1 MIKNM
6 KQSVIVIGSGITG
19 VSCAEE
25 LRRSG
30 ANVTLIDR
38 AKAGDPTQTSFGNA
52 GILARE
58 GIMPIANPSMLKM
71 IPQILLSPNSPVYL
85 KWSYLAK
92 FSPWALQFIMNGTR
106 PKALPIILALNELI
120 YDTVE
125 NHIQLSKNTGAARFI
140 EKGDMTLLF
149 RNRKQFSSDK
159 FANQTRRNLGIT
171 WEELSRDK
179 LLDRDPHISKLYQF
193 GLAYK
198 NHGWITNP
206 AAYVSS
212 LAKHFQENGGKIL
225 IGEVSKINGNNVE
238 LKGGIILKAE
248 NIVLATGAWS
258 KNLASQLGHN
268 IPLQAERGYH
278 LSLKNASH
286 MPPNTYL
293 ITDKKFGLTPMDG
306 FLRCAGQSEF
316 APLEMPPN
324 PKAIKNLRKFL
335 FRLYPKLEYE
345 TETIWQGTR
354 PTLPDS
360 LPVIGRSSKNTS
372 VIFAFGGQH
381 LGLTMG
387 PKIGKMVRDII
398 FERQSNVNMTPYS
411 SDRFDYFKYH
421 TI

>member
-30 ANVTLIDR
+30 AKVTLIDR
-38 AKAGDPTQTSFGNA
+38 VEAGDPAQTSFGNA

-71 IPQILLSPNSPVYL
+71 IPQILLSPSSPIYL

-92 FSPWALQFIMNGTR
+92 FSPWAVKFIMNGTK
-106 PKALPIILALNELI
+106 PKALPIILALNELL

-125 NHIQLSKNTGAARFI
+125 NHIQLSKNTDAARFI
-140 EKGDMTLLF
+140 EKGDMTLLY

-159 FANQTRRNLGIT
+159 FANQARRDLGIA
-171 WEELSRDK
+171 WEELSRGK

-212 LAKHFQENGGKIL
+212 LAKHFQKNGGKIL
-225 IGEVSKINGNNVE
+225 TGEVSKINGNNVE
-238 LKGGIILKAE
+238 LKDGNILKAE

-258 KNLASQLGHN
+258 KNLTSQLGHN

-335 FRLYPKLEYE
+335 FRFYPKLEYE
-345 TETIWQGTR
+345 SETIWQGTR

-360 LPVIGRSSKNTS
+360 LPMIGRSSKNTS

-387 PKIGKMVRDII
+387 PKVGKMVRDII
-398 FERQSNVNMTPYS
+398 FERQTNINMKPYS
-411 SDRFDYFKYH
+411 SDRFD
-421 TI
+421 

>member
-30 ANVTLIDR
+30 AKVTLIDR
-38 AKAGDPTQTSFGNA
+38 VKAGDPSQTSFGNA

-71 IPQILLSPNSPVYL
+71 IPQILLSPSSPVYL

-92 FSPWALQFIMNGTR
+92 FSPWALKFIMNGTR

-125 NHIQLSKNTGAARFI
+125 NHIQLSKNTDAARFI
-140 EKGDMTLLF
+140 EKGDMTLLY

-159 FANQTRRNLGIT
+159 FANQARKNLGII
-171 WEELSRDK
+171 WEELSRNE

-212 LAKHFQENGGKIL
+212 LAKHFQKNGGKIL

-258 KNLASQLGHN
+258 KNLTSQLGHN

-335 FRLYPKLEYE
+335 FRLYPKLAYE

-398 FERQSNVNMTPYS
+398 FERQSNINMKPYS
-411 SDRFDYFKYH
+411 SDRFG
-421 TI
+421 

>member
-171 WEELSRDK
+171 WEELTRDK

-278 LSLKNASH
+278 LSLKNTSH

-411 SDRFDYFKYH
+411 SDRFD
-421 TI
+421 

>member
-1 MIKNM
+1 M

-30 ANVTLIDR
+30 AKVTLIDR
-38 AKAGDPTQTSFGNA
+38 VTAGDPSQTSYGNA

-71 IPQILLSPNSPVYL
+71 IPQILLSPSSPIYL
-85 KWSYLAK
+85 KWSYLTK
-92 FSPWALQFIMNGTR
+92 FSPWAVKFIMNGTR
-106 PKALPIILALNELI
+106 PKALPIILALNELL

-125 NHIQLSKNTGAARFI
+125 NHIQLSKNTDAARFI
-140 EKGDMTLLF
+140 QKGDMTFLY
-149 RNRKQFSSDK
+149 RNRKQFTTDT
-159 FANQTRRNLGIT
+159 FANQARRDLGIT
-171 WEELSRDK
+171 WDELSRDK

-206 AAYVSS
+206 AAYVSN
-212 LAKHFQENGGKIL
+212 LAKHFQKNGGEIL
-225 IGEVSKINGNNVE
+225 IGEVSKINENNVE
-238 LKGGIILKAE
+238 LKDGNILKAK

-258 KNLASQLGHN
+258 KNLATQLGHN

-324 PKAIKNLRKFL
+324 PKAIRNLRKFL
-335 FRLYPKLEYE
+335 FRFYPKLEYE
-345 TETIWQGTR
+345 SETIWQGTR

-360 LPVIGRSSKNTS
+360 LPMIGRSSKNTS

-387 PKIGKMVRDII
+387 PKVGKMVRDII
-398 FERQSNVNMTPYS
+398 FERQSNINMKPYS
-411 SDRFDYFKYH
+411 SDRFD
-421 TI
+421 

>member
-30 ANVTLIDR
+30 AKVTLIDR
-38 AKAGDPTQTSFGNA
+38 VEAGDPAQTSFGNA

-71 IPQILLSPNSPVYL
+71 IPQILLSPSSPIYL

-92 FSPWALQFIMNGTR
+92 FSPWAVKFIMNGTK
-106 PKALPIILALNELI
+106 PKALPIILALNELL

-125 NHIQLSKNTGAARFI
+125 NHIQLSKNTDAARFI
-140 EKGDMTLLF
+140 EKGDMTLLY

-159 FANQTRRNLGIT
+159 FANRARIDLGIT

-212 LAKHFQENGGKIL
+212 LAKHFQKNGGKIL
-225 IGEVSKINGNNVE
+225 ISEVTKINGNNVE
-238 LKGGIILKAE
+238 LKDGNILKAK

-258 KNLASQLGHN
+258 KNLATQLGHN

-324 PKAIKNLRKFL
+324 PKAIRNLRKFL
-335 FRLYPKLEYE
+335 FRFYPKLEYE
-345 TETIWQGTR
+345 SETIWQGTR

-360 LPVIGRSSKNTS
+360 LPLIGRSSKNTS

-387 PKIGKMVRDII
+387 PKVGKMVRDII
-398 FERQSNVNMTPYS
+398 FERQSNINMKPYS
-411 SDRFDYFKYH
+411 SDRFD
-421 TI
+421 

>member
-30 ANVTLIDR
+30 AKVTLIDR
-38 AKAGDPTQTSFGNA
+38 VEAGDPAQTSFGNA

-71 IPQILLSPNSPVYL
+71 IPQILLSPSSPVYL

-92 FSPWALQFIMNGTR
+92 FSPWAVKFIMNGTK

-125 NHIQLSKNTGAARFI
+125 NHIQLSKNTDAARFI
-140 EKGDMTLLF
+140 EKGDMTLLY

-159 FANQTRRNLGIT
+159 FANRARSDLGIT
-171 WEELSRDK
+171 WEELTRSK

-212 LAKHFQENGGKIL
+212 LAKHFQKNGGKIL
-225 IGEVSKINGNNVE
+225 IGEVTKINGNNVE
-238 LKGGIILKAE
+238 LKDGNILKAK

-258 KNLASQLGHN
+258 KNLATQLGHN

-335 FRLYPKLEYE
+335 FRFYPKLEYE
-345 TETIWQGTR
+345 SETIWQGTR

-360 LPVIGRSSKNTS
+360 LPMIGRSSKNTS
-372 VIFAFGGQH
+372 VVFAFGGQH

-387 PKIGKMVRDII
+387 PKVGKMVRDII
-398 FERQSNVNMTPYS
+398 FERQSNINMKPYS
-411 SDRFDYFKYH
+411 SDRFD
-421 TI
+421 

>member
-1 MIKNM
+1 M

-30 ANVTLIDR
+30 AKVTLIDR
-38 AKAGDPTQTSFGNA
+38 VKAGDPSQTSFGNA

-71 IPQILLSPNSPVYL
+71 IPQILLSPSSPVYL

-125 NHIQLSKNTGAARFI
+125 NHIQLSKNTDAARFI
-140 EKGDMTLLF
+140 EKGDMTLLY

-159 FANQTRRNLGIT
+159 FANQARRNLGII
-171 WEELSRDK
+171 WEELSRNE

-212 LAKHFQENGGKIL
+212 LAKHFQKNGGKIL

-258 KNLASQLGHN
+258 KNLTSQLGHN

-335 FRLYPKLEYE
+335 FRLYPKLAYE

-398 FERQSNVNMTPYS
+398 FERQSNINMKPYS
-411 SDRFDYFKYH
+411 SDRFG
-421 TI
+421 

>member
-6 KQSVIVIGSGITG
+6 EQSVIVIGSGITG

-30 ANVTLIDR
+30 AKVTLIDR
-38 AKAGDPTQTSFGNA
+38 VEAGDPTQTSFGNA

-71 IPQILLSPNSPVYL
+71 IPEILLSPSSPIYL

-92 FSPWALQFIMNGTR
+92 FSPWAVKFIMNGTK
-106 PKALPIILALNELI
+106 PKALPIILALNELL

-125 NHIQLSKNTGAARFI
+125 NHIQLSKNTDAARFI
-140 EKGDMTLLF
+140 EKGDMTLLY

-159 FANQTRRNLGIT
+159 FANQARRNLGII
-171 WEELSRDK
+171 WEELSRNE

-212 LAKHFQENGGKIL
+212 LAKHFQKNGGKIL

-258 KNLASQLGHN
+258 KNLTSQLGHN

-335 FRLYPKLEYE
+335 FRLYPKLAYE

-360 LPVIGRSSKNTS
+360 LPVIGRSSKNPS

-398 FERQSNVNMTPYS
+398 FERQSNINMKPYS
-411 SDRFDYFKYH
+411 SDRFG
-421 TI
+421 

>member
-140 EKGDMTLLF
+140 EKGDMTLLY
-149 RNRKQFSSDK
+149 RNRKQFTTDT

-171 WEELSRDK
+171 WEELTRDK

-411 SDRFDYFKYH
+411 SDRFD
-421 TI
+421 

>member
-30 ANVTLIDR
+30 AKVTLIDR
-38 AKAGDPTQTSFGNA
+38 VEAGDPTQTSFGNA

-71 IPQILLSPNSPVYL
+71 IPQILLSPSSPIYL

-92 FSPWALQFIMNGTR
+92 FSPWAVKFIMNGTK
-106 PKALPIILALNELI
+106 PKALPIILALNELL

-125 NHIQLSKNTGAARFI
+125 NHIQLSKNTDAARFI
-140 EKGDMTLLF
+140 EKGDMTLLY

-159 FANQTRRNLGIT
+159 FANQARNDLGIT

-212 LAKHFQENGGKIL
+212 LAKHFQKNGGKIL
-225 IGEVSKINGNNVE
+225 IGEVTKINGNNVE
-238 LKGGIILKAE
+238 LKDGNILKAK

-258 KNLASQLGHN
+258 KNLATQLGHN

-335 FRLYPKLEYE
+335 FRFYPKLEYE
-345 TETIWQGTR
+345 SETIWQGTR

-360 LPVIGRSSKNTS
+360 LPMIGRSSKNTS

-387 PKIGKMVRDII
+387 PKVGKMVRDII
-398 FERQSNVNMTPYS
+398 FERQSNINMKPYS
-411 SDRFDYFKYH
+411 SDRFD
-421 TI
+421 

>member
-30 ANVTLIDR
+30 AKVTLIDR
-38 AKAGDPTQTSFGNA
+38 VKAGDPSQTSFGNA

-71 IPQILLSPNSPVYL
+71 IPQILLSPSSPVYL

-125 NHIQLSKNTGAARFI
+125 NHIQLSKNTDAARFI

-212 LAKHFQENGGKIL
+212 LAKHFQKNGGKIL

-258 KNLASQLGHN
+258 KNLTSQLGHN

-335 FRLYPKLEYE
+335 FRLYPKLAYE

-360 LPVIGRSSKNTS
+360 LPVIGRSSKNPS

-387 PKIGKMVRDII
+387 PKIGKMVRDIV
-398 FERQSNVNMTPYS
+398 FERQSNINMKPYS
-411 SDRFDYFKYH
+411 SDRFG
-421 TI
+421 

>member
-1 MIKNM
+1 M

-38 AKAGDPTQTSFGNA
+38 VKAGDPTQTSFGNA

-171 WEELSRDK
+171 WEELTRDK

-387 PKIGKMVRDII
+387 PKVGKMVRDII

-411 SDRFDYFKYH
+411 SDRFD
-421 TI
+421 

>member
-30 ANVTLIDR
+30 AKVTLIDR
-38 AKAGDPTQTSFGNA
+38 VKAGDPSQTSFGNA

-71 IPQILLSPNSPVYL
+71 IPQILLSPSSPVYL

-125 NHIQLSKNTGAARFI
+125 NHIQLSKNTDAARFI
-140 EKGDMTLLF
+140 EKGDMTLLY

-159 FANQTRRNLGIT
+159 FANQARRNLGII
-171 WEELSRDK
+171 WEELSRNE

-212 LAKHFQENGGKIL
+212 LAKHFQKNGGKIL

-258 KNLASQLGHN
+258 KNLTSQLGHN

-335 FRLYPKLEYE
+335 FRLYPKLAYE

-360 LPVIGRSSKNTS
+360 LPVIGRSSKNPS

-398 FERQSNVNMTPYS
+398 FERQSNINMKPYS
-411 SDRFDYFKYH
+411 SDRFS
-421 TI
+421 

>member
-38 AKAGDPTQTSFGNA
+38 VKAGDPTQTSFGNA

-71 IPQILLSPNSPVYL
+71 IPQILLSPNSPIYL

-324 PKAIKNLRKFL
+324 PKAIKNLHKFL

-387 PKIGKMVRDII
+387 PKVGKMVRDII

-411 SDRFDYFKYH
+411 SDRFD
-421 TI
+421 

>member
-30 ANVTLIDR
+30 AKVTLIDR
-38 AKAGDPTQTSFGNA
+38 VKAGDPSQTSFGNA

-71 IPQILLSPNSPVYL
+71 IPQILLSPSSPVYL

-125 NHIQLSKNTGAARFI
+125 NHIQLSKNTDAARFI
-140 EKGDMTLLF
+140 EKGDMTLLY

-159 FANQTRRNLGIT
+159 FANRARSDLGIT

-258 KNLASQLGHN
+258 KNLTSQLGHN

-335 FRLYPKLEYE
+335 FRLYPKLAYE

-360 LPVIGRSSKNTS
+360 LPVIGRSSKNPS

-398 FERQSNVNMTPYS
+398 FERQSNINMKPYS
-411 SDRFDYFKYH
+411 SDRFG
-421 TI
+421 

>member
-30 ANVTLIDR
+30 AKVTLIDR
-38 AKAGDPTQTSFGNA
+38 VEAGDPAQTSFGNA

-71 IPQILLSPNSPVYL
+71 IPQILLSPSSPIYL

-92 FSPWALQFIMNGTR
+92 FSPWAVKFIMNGTK
-106 PKALPIILALNELI
+106 PKALPIILALNELL

-125 NHIQLSKNTGAARFI
+125 NHIQLSKNTDAARFI
-140 EKGDMTLLF
+140 EKGDMTLLY

-159 FANQTRRNLGIT
+159 FANRVRSDLGIT
-171 WEELSRDK
+171 WEELTRSK

-212 LAKHFQENGGKIL
+212 LAKHFQKNGGKIL
-225 IGEVSKINGNNVE
+225 IGEVTKINGNNVE
-238 LKGGIILKAE
+238 LKDGNILKAK

-258 KNLASQLGHN
+258 KNLATQLGHN

-316 APLEMPPN
+316 APLKMPPN
-324 PKAIKNLRKFL
+324 PKAIRNLRKFL
-335 FRLYPKLEYE
+335 FRFYPKLEYE
-345 TETIWQGTR
+345 SETIWQGTR

-360 LPVIGRSSKNTS
+360 LPMIGRSSKNTS
-372 VIFAFGGQH
+372 VVFAFGGQH

-387 PKIGKMVRDII
+387 PKVGKMVRDII
-398 FERQSNVNMTPYS
+398 FERQSNINMKPYS
-411 SDRFDYFKYH
+411 SDRFD
-421 TI
+421 

>member
-30 ANVTLIDR
+30 AKVTLIDR
-38 AKAGDPTQTSFGNA
+38 VEAGDPAQTSFGNA

-71 IPQILLSPNSPVYL
+71 IPQILLSPSSPIYL

-92 FSPWALQFIMNGTR
+92 FSPWAVKFIMNGTK
-106 PKALPIILALNELI
+106 PKALPIILALNELL

-125 NHIQLSKNTGAARFI
+125 NHIQLSKNTDAARFI
-140 EKGDMTLLF
+140 EKGDMTLLY

-159 FANQTRRNLGIT
+159 FANQARNDLGIT

-212 LAKHFQENGGKIL
+212 LAKHFQKNGGKIL
-225 IGEVSKINGNNVE
+225 IGEVTKINGNNVE
-238 LKGGIILKAE
+238 LKDGNILKAK

-258 KNLASQLGHN
+258 KNLATQLGHN

-324 PKAIKNLRKFL
+324 PKAIKNLHKFL
-335 FRLYPKLEYE
+335 FRFYPKLEYE
-345 TETIWQGTR
+345 SETIWQGTR

-360 LPVIGRSSKNTS
+360 LPLIGRSSKNTS

-387 PKIGKMVRDII
+387 PKVGKMVRDII
-398 FERQSNVNMTPYS
+398 FERQSNINMKPYS
-411 SDRFDYFKYH
+411 SDRFD
-421 TI
+421 

>member
-30 ANVTLIDR
+30 AKVTLIDR
-38 AKAGDPTQTSFGNA
+38 VKAGDPSQTSFGNA

-71 IPQILLSPNSPVYL
+71 IPQILLSPSSPVYL

-125 NHIQLSKNTGAARFI
+125 NHIQLSKNTDAARFI
-140 EKGDMTLLF
+140 EKGDMTLLY

-159 FANQTRRNLGIT
+159 FANQARRNLGII
-171 WEELSRDK
+171 WEELSRNE

-212 LAKHFQENGGKIL
+212 LAKHFQKNGGKIL

-258 KNLASQLGHN
+258 KNLTSQLGHN

-398 FERQSNVNMTPYS
+398 FERQSNINMKPYS
-411 SDRFDYFKYH
+411 SDRFD
-421 TI
+421 

>member
-38 AKAGDPTQTSFGNA
+38 AKAGDPSQTSFGNA

-71 IPQILLSPNSPVYL
+71 IPQILLSPSSPVYL

-212 LAKHFQENGGKIL
+212 LAKHFQKNGGKIL

-258 KNLASQLGHN
+258 KNLTSQLGHN

-335 FRLYPKLEYE
+335 FRLYPKLAYE

-360 LPVIGRSSKNTS
+360 LPVIGRSSKNPS

-398 FERQSNVNMTPYS
+398 FERQSNINMKPYS
-411 SDRFDYFKYH
+411 SDRFD
-421 TI
+421 

>member
-1 MIKNM
+1 M

-38 AKAGDPTQTSFGNA
+38 VKAGDPTQTSFGNA

-171 WEELSRDK
+171 WEELTRDK

-411 SDRFDYFKYH
+411 SDRFD
-421 TI
+421 

>member
-38 AKAGDPTQTSFGNA
+38 VKAGDPSQTSFGNA

-125 NHIQLSKNTGAARFI
+125 NHIQLSKNTDAARFI
-140 EKGDMTLLF
+140 EKGDMTLLY

-159 FANQTRRNLGIT
+159 FANQTRRNLGII

-212 LAKHFQENGGKIL
+212 LAKHFQKNGGKIL

-411 SDRFDYFKYH
+411 SDRFD
-421 TI
+421 

>member
-30 ANVTLIDR
+30 AKVTLIDR
-38 AKAGDPTQTSFGNA
+38 VKAGDPSQTSFGNA

-71 IPQILLSPNSPVYL
+71 IPQILLSPSSPVYL

-125 NHIQLSKNTGAARFI
+125 NHIQLSKNTDAARFI
-140 EKGDMTLLF
+140 EKGDMTLLY

-159 FANQTRRNLGIT
+159 FANQARRDLGIA
-171 WEELSRDK
+171 WEELSRGK

-212 LAKHFQENGGKIL
+212 LAKHFQKNGGKIL

-335 FRLYPKLEYE
+335 FRLYPKLAYE

-360 LPVIGRSSKNTS
+360 LPVIGRSSKNPS

-398 FERQSNVNMTPYS
+398 FERQSNINMKPYS
-411 SDRFDYFKYH
+411 SDRFG
-421 TI
+421 

>member
-6 KQSVIVIGSGITG
+6 EQSVIVIGSGITG

-30 ANVTLIDR
+30 AKVTLIDR
-38 AKAGDPTQTSFGNA
+38 VEAGDPTQTSFGNA

-71 IPQILLSPNSPVYL
+71 IPQILLSPSSPIYL

-92 FSPWALQFIMNGTR
+92 FSPWAVKFIMNGTK
-106 PKALPIILALNELI
+106 PKALPIILALNELL

-125 NHIQLSKNTGAARFI
+125 NHIQLSKNTDAARFI
-140 EKGDMTLLF
+140 EKGDMTLLY

-159 FANQTRRNLGIT
+159 FANQARRDLGIA
-171 WEELSRDK
+171 WEELSRGK

-212 LAKHFQENGGKIL
+212 LAKHFQKNGGKIL

-238 LKGGIILKAE
+238 LKDGNILKAE
-248 NIVLATGAWS
+248 TIVLATGAWS
-258 KNLASQLGHN
+258 KNLATQLGHN

-335 FRLYPKLEYE
+335 FRFYPKLEYE
-345 TETIWQGTR
+345 SETIWQGTR

-360 LPVIGRSSKNTS
+360 LPMIGRSSKNTS
-372 VIFAFGGQH
+372 VVFAFGGQH

-387 PKIGKMVRDII
+387 PKVGKMVRDII
-398 FERQSNVNMTPYS
+398 FERQSNINMKPYS
-411 SDRFDYFKYH
+411 SDRFD
-421 TI
+421 

>member
-30 ANVTLIDR
+30 AKVTLIDR
-38 AKAGDPTQTSFGNA
+38 VEAGDPAQTSFGNA

-71 IPQILLSPNSPVYL
+71 IPQILLSPSSPVYL

-92 FSPWALQFIMNGTR
+92 FSPWAVKFIMNGTK
-106 PKALPIILALNELI
+106 PKALPIILALNELL

-125 NHIQLSKNTGAARFI
+125 NHIQLSKNTDAARFI
-140 EKGDMTLLF
+140 EKGDMTLLY

-159 FANQTRRNLGIT
+159 FANRARSDLGIT

-212 LAKHFQENGGKIL
+212 LAKHFQKNGGKIL
-225 IGEVSKINGNNVE
+225 IGEVSKINENNVE
-238 LKGGIILKAE
+238 LKDGNILKAE

-258 KNLASQLGHN
+258 KNLATQLGHK

-324 PKAIKNLRKFL
+324 PKAIRNLRKFL
-335 FRLYPKLEYE
+335 FRFYPKLEYE
-345 TETIWQGTR
+345 SETIWQGTR

-360 LPVIGRSSKNTS
+360 LPMIGRSSKNTS
-372 VIFAFGGQH
+372 VVFAFGGQH

-387 PKIGKMVRDII
+387 PKVGKMVRDII
-398 FERQSNVNMTPYS
+398 FERQSNINMKPYS
-411 SDRFDYFKYH
+411 SDRFD
-421 TI
+421 

>member
-30 ANVTLIDR
+30 AKVTLIDR
-38 AKAGDPTQTSFGNA
+38 VEAGDPTQTSFGNA

-71 IPQILLSPNSPVYL
+71 IPQILLSPSSPIYL

-92 FSPWALQFIMNGTR
+92 FSPWAVKFIMNGTK
-106 PKALPIILALNELI
+106 PKALPIILALNELL

-125 NHIQLSKNTGAARFI
+125 NHIQLSKNTDAARFI
-140 EKGDMTLLF
+140 EKGDMTLLY

-159 FANQTRRNLGIT
+159 FANQARRDLGIA

-206 AAYVSS
+206 AGYVSS
-212 LAKHFQENGGKIL
+212 LAKHFQKNGGKIL

-238 LKGGIILKAE
+238 LKDGNILKAE

-258 KNLASQLGHN
+258 KNLAAQLGHK

-278 LSLKNASH
+278 LSLKNASQ

-335 FRLYPKLEYE
+335 FRFYPKLEYE
-345 TETIWQGTR
+345 SETIWQGTR

-360 LPVIGRSSKNTS
+360 LPMIGRSSKNTS

-387 PKIGKMVRDII
+387 PKVGKMVRDII
-398 FERQSNVNMTPYS
+398 FERQSNINMKPYS
-411 SDRFDYFKYH
+411 SDRFD
-421 TI
+421 

>member
-30 ANVTLIDR
+30 AKVTLIDR
-38 AKAGDPTQTSFGNA
+38 VEAGDPAQTSFGNA

-71 IPQILLSPNSPVYL
+71 IPQILLSPSSPIYL

-92 FSPWALQFIMNGTR
+92 FSPWAVKFIMNGTK
-106 PKALPIILALNELI
+106 PKALPIILALNELL

-125 NHIQLSKNTGAARFI
+125 NHIQLSKNTDAAQFI
-140 EKGDMTLLF
+140 EKGDMTLLY

-159 FANQTRRNLGIT
+159 FANQARRDLGIA
-171 WEELSRDK
+171 WEELTRSK

-212 LAKHFQENGGKIL
+212 LAKHFQKNGGKIL

-238 LKGGIILKAE
+238 LKDGNILKAE

-258 KNLASQLGHN
+258 KNLATQLGHK

-345 TETIWQGTR
+345 SETIWQGTR

-360 LPVIGRSSKNTS
+360 LPMIGRSSKNTS

-387 PKIGKMVRDII
+387 PKVGKMVRDII
-398 FERQSNVNMTPYS
+398 FERQSNINMKPYS
-411 SDRFDYFKYH
+411 SDRFD
-421 TI
+421 

>member
-30 ANVTLIDR
+30 AKVTLIDR
-38 AKAGDPTQTSFGNA
+38 VKAGDPSQTSFGNA

-71 IPQILLSPNSPVYL
+71 IPQILLSPSSPVYL

-212 LAKHFQENGGKIL
+212 LAKHFQKNGGKIL

-411 SDRFDYFKYH
+411 SDRFD
-421 TI
+421 

>member
-38 AKAGDPTQTSFGNA
+38 VKAGDPTQTSFGNA

-92 FSPWALQFIMNGTR
+92 FSPWAIKFIMNGTR

-171 WEELSRDK
+171 WEELTRDK

-398 FERQSNVNMTPYS
+398 FERQSNINMKPYS
-411 SDRFDYFKYH
+411 SDRFD
-421 TI
+421 

>member
-212 LAKHFQENGGKIL
+212 LAKHFQKNGGKIL

-258 KNLASQLGHN
+258 KNLTSQLGHN

-335 FRLYPKLEYE
+335 FRLYPKLAYE

-360 LPVIGRSSKNTS
+360 LPVIGRSSKNPS

-398 FERQSNVNMTPYS
+398 FERQSNINMKPYS
-411 SDRFDYFKYH
+411 SDRFG
-421 TI
+421 

>member
-30 ANVTLIDR
+30 AKVTLIDR
-38 AKAGDPTQTSFGNA
+38 VKAGDPSQTSFGNA

-212 LAKHFQENGGKIL
+212 LAKHFQENGGEIL

-278 LSLKNASH
+278 LSLKNTSH

-411 SDRFDYFKYH
+411 SDRFD
-421 TI
+421 

>member
-30 ANVTLIDR
+30 AKVTLIDR
-38 AKAGDPTQTSFGNA
+38 VKAGDPSQTSFGNA

-71 IPQILLSPNSPVYL
+71 IPQILLSPSSPVYL

-171 WEELSRDK
+171 WEELTRDK

-278 LSLKNASH
+278 LSLKNTSH

-411 SDRFDYFKYH
+411 SDRFD
-421 TI
+421 

>member
-30 ANVTLIDR
+30 AKVTLIDR
-38 AKAGDPTQTSFGNA
+38 VEAGDPAQTSFGNA

-71 IPQILLSPNSPVYL
+71 IPQILLSPSSPIYL

-92 FSPWALQFIMNGTR
+92 FSPWAVKFIMNGTK

-125 NHIQLSKNTGAARFI
+125 NHIQLSKNTDAARFI
-140 EKGDMTLLF
+140 EKGDMTLLY

-159 FANQTRRNLGIT
+159 FANQVRSNLGIT
-171 WEELSRDK
+171 WEELSHDK
-179 LLDRDPHISKLYQF
+179 LLDRDPHISKIYQF

-212 LAKHFQENGGKIL
+212 LAKHFQKNGGKIL

-238 LKGGIILKAE
+238 LKDGNILKAE

-258 KNLASQLGHN
+258 KNLATQLGHN

-324 PKAIKNLRKFL
+324 PKAIRNLRKFL
-335 FRLYPKLEYE
+335 FRFYPKLEYE
-345 TETIWQGTR
+345 SETIWQGTR

-360 LPVIGRSSKNTS
+360 LPMIGRSSKNTS

-387 PKIGKMVRDII
+387 PKVGKMVRDII
-398 FERQSNVNMTPYS
+398 FERQSNINMKPYS
-411 SDRFDYFKYH
+411 SDRFD
-421 TI
+421 

>member
-30 ANVTLIDR
+30 AKVTLIDR
-38 AKAGDPTQTSFGNA
+38 VKAGDPSQTSFGNA

-125 NHIQLSKNTGAARFI
+125 NHIQLSKNTDAARFI
-140 EKGDMTLLF
+140 EKGDMTLLY

-171 WEELSRDK
+171 WEELSRDE

-212 LAKHFQENGGKIL
+212 LAKHFQKNGGKIL

-258 KNLASQLGHN
+258 KNLTSQLGHN

-335 FRLYPKLEYE
+335 FRLYPKLAYE

-360 LPVIGRSSKNTS
+360 LPVIGRSSKNPS

-398 FERQSNVNMTPYS
+398 FERQSNINMKPYS
-411 SDRFDYFKYH
+411 SDRFD
-421 TI
+421 

>member
-30 ANVTLIDR
+30 AKVTLIDR
-38 AKAGDPTQTSFGNA
+38 VEAGDPAQTSFGNA

-71 IPQILLSPNSPVYL
+71 IPQILLSPSSPVYL

-92 FSPWALQFIMNGTR
+92 FSPWAVKFIMNGTR

-125 NHIQLSKNTGAARFI
+125 NHIQLSKNTDAARFI
-140 EKGDMTLLF
+140 EKGDMTLLY

-159 FANQTRRNLGIT
+159 FANRARSDLGIT
-171 WEELSRDK
+171 WEELTRSK

-212 LAKHFQENGGKIL
+212 LAKHFQKNGGKIL
-225 IGEVSKINGNNVE
+225 IGEVSKINENNVE
-238 LKGGIILKAE
+238 LKDGNILKAE

-258 KNLASQLGHN
+258 KNLATQLGHK

-335 FRLYPKLEYE
+335 FRFYPNLEYE
-345 TETIWQGTR
+345 SETIWQGTR

-360 LPVIGRSSKNTS
+360 LPMIGRSSKNTS

-387 PKIGKMVRDII
+387 PKVGKMVRDII
-398 FERQSNVNMTPYS
+398 FERQSNINMKPYS
-411 SDRFDYFKYH
+411 SDRFD
-421 TI
+421 

>member
-30 ANVTLIDR
+30 AKVTLIDR
-38 AKAGDPTQTSFGNA
+38 VEAGDPAQTSFGNA

-71 IPQILLSPNSPVYL
+71 IPQILLSPSSPIYL

-92 FSPWALQFIMNGTR
+92 FSPWAVKFIMNGTK
-106 PKALPIILALNELI
+106 PKALPIILALNELL

-125 NHIQLSKNTGAARFI
+125 NHIQLSKNTDAARFI
-140 EKGDMTLLF
+140 EKGDMTLLY

-159 FANQTRRNLGIT
+159 FANQARNDLGIT

-212 LAKHFQENGGKIL
+212 LAKHFQKNGGKIL
-225 IGEVSKINGNNVE
+225 IGEVTKINGNNVE
-238 LKGGIILKAE
+238 LKDGNILKAK

-258 KNLASQLGHN
+258 KNLATQLGHN

-278 LSLKNASH
+278 LSLKNASL

-324 PKAIKNLRKFL
+324 PKAIRNLRKFL
-335 FRLYPKLEYE
+335 FRFYPKLEYE
-345 TETIWQGTR
+345 SETIWQGTR

-360 LPVIGRSSKNTS
+360 LPMIGRSSKNTS
-372 VIFAFGGQH
+372 VVFAFGGQH

-387 PKIGKMVRDII
+387 PKVGKMVRDII
-398 FERQSNVNMTPYS
+398 FERQSNINMKPYS
-411 SDRFDYFKYH
+411 SDRFD
-421 TI
+421 

>member
-30 ANVTLIDR
+30 AKVTLIDR
-38 AKAGDPTQTSFGNA
+38 VKAGDPSQTSFGNA

-71 IPQILLSPNSPVYL
+71 IPQILLSPSSPVYL

-125 NHIQLSKNTGAARFI
+125 NHIQLSKNTDAARFI
-140 EKGDMTLLF
+140 EKGDMTLLY

-159 FANQTRRNLGIT
+159 FANQARRNLGII
-171 WEELSRDK
+171 WEELSRNE

-212 LAKHFQENGGKIL
+212 LAKHFQKNGGKIL

-258 KNLASQLGHN
+258 KNLTSQLGHN

-335 FRLYPKLEYE
+335 FRLYPKLAYE

-360 LPVIGRSSKNTS
+360 LPVIGRSSKNPS

-398 FERQSNVNMTPYS
+398 FERQSNINMKPYS
-411 SDRFDYFKYH
+411 SDRFD
-421 TI
+421 

>member
-30 ANVTLIDR
+30 AKVTLIDR
-38 AKAGDPTQTSFGNA
+38 VEAGDPAQTSFGNA

-71 IPQILLSPNSPVYL
+71 IPQILLSPSSPVYL

-92 FSPWALQFIMNGTR
+92 FSPWAVKFIMNGTK
-106 PKALPIILALNELI
+106 PKALPIILALNELL

-125 NHIQLSKNTGAARFI
+125 NHIQLSKNTDAARFI
-140 EKGDMTLLF
+140 EKGDMTLLY

-159 FANQTRRNLGIT
+159 FANRARSDLGIT

-212 LAKHFQENGGKIL
+212 LAKHFQKNGGKIL
-225 IGEVSKINGNNVE
+225 IGEVTKINGNNVE
-238 LKGGIILKAE
+238 LKDGNILKAK

-258 KNLASQLGHN
+258 KNLATQLGHN

-324 PKAIKNLRKFL
+324 PKAIRNLRKFL
-335 FRLYPKLEYE
+335 FRFYPKLEYE
-345 TETIWQGTR
+345 SETIWQGTR

-360 LPVIGRSSKNTS
+360 LPLIGRSSKNTS

-387 PKIGKMVRDII
+387 PKVGKMVRDII
-398 FERQSNVNMTPYS
+398 FERQSNINMKPYS
-411 SDRFDYFKYH
+411 SDRFD
-421 TI
+421 

>member
-38 AKAGDPTQTSFGNA
+38 VKAGDPTQTSFGNA

-71 IPQILLSPNSPVYL
+71 IPQILLSPNSPIYL

-387 PKIGKMVRDII
+387 PKVGKMVRDII

-411 SDRFDYFKYH
+411 SDRFD
-421 TI
+421 

>member
-258 KNLASQLGHN
+258 KNLTSQLGHN

-335 FRLYPKLEYE
+335 FRLYPKLAYE

-360 LPVIGRSSKNTS
+360 LPVIGRSSKNPS

-398 FERQSNVNMTPYS
+398 FERQSNINMKPYS
-411 SDRFDYFKYH
+411 SDRFG
-421 TI
+421 